1 MIISRQQLNLL
12 VMKVARKILP
22 WHRSS
27 YSQRGEDLIVQ
38 DILNTLG
45 ISKPTYLDIGAN
57 DPIIFSNTYLLYI
70 NGSCG
75 VCVEPNPELA
85 QKIATKRPNDI
96 CLNVGVTV
104 GENSMD
110 SFYLFDNNSLSTFS
124 FEQASFLQQNTQF
137 KLINKVTVNVV
148 DINFIIQKYF
158 FNSKLN
164 FLSLDCEGL
173 DFQIIENLNL
183 ELACPE
189 VICVETV
196 SCSGEKF
203 AAYKRLNLIKLM
215 EEREYVAFADTFIN
229 TIFIHK
235 ASAEKLNVLP
245 EMYKSSLLLKSD
257 KI

>member
-1 MIISRQQLNLL
+1 MIISGQRINSL
-12 VMKVARKILP
+12 VMKVARRILP

-38 DILNTLG
+38 DILNMLG
-45 ISKPTYLDIGAN
+45 ISKPTYLDVGAN
-57 DPIIFSNTYLLYI
+57 DPIIYSNTYLFYA
-70 NGSCG
+70 NGSYG
-75 VCVEPNPELA
+75 VCVEPNPKLA
-85 QKIATKRPNDI
+85 QKIATKRPKDI

-104 GENSMD
+104 GESSTD
-110 SFYLFDNNSLSTFS
+110 SFFLFDNNSLSTFS
-124 FEQASFLQQNTQF
+124 LEQANFLQQNTQF
-137 KLINKVTVNVV
+137 KLVDEVIVNVV
-148 DINFIIQKYF
+148 NINFIIQKYF

-196 SCSGEKF
+196 SCSGEKI
-203 AAYKRLNLIKLM
+203 AVNKRLNLIKLM
-215 EEREYVAFADTFIN
+215 QEREYVAFADTFIN

-235 ASAEKLNVLP
+235 ASAAKLNVLP
-245 EMYKSSLLLKSD
+245 EMYTPFLRAVSF
-257 KI
+257 